1 MTTTDYYPVKVLAVS
16 PAERDQTCLQRRLGH
31 TSWSLLPAG
40 TIAEALDAIEQHRI
54 PVVVTRERLPDG
66 GWKELLARI
75 QSLPDAP
82 ELIVMGADNE
92 GLWFDALNGGAYD
105 VLPKPLQ
112 SSEVFRIISLAWQK
126 WRAALKQS
134 KAAASGGTKQ

>member
-1 MTTTDYYPVKVLAVS
+1 MTTTMDYQPVKVLAVS
-16 PAERDQTCLQRRLGH
+16 PADRDHNCLRRVLGH
-31 TSWSLLPAG
+31 SSWNLLPAG
-40 TIAEALDAIEQHRI
+40 TIAEALDAIRQHRI

-75 QSLPDAP
+75 HDLPDAP

-92 GLWFDALNGGAYD
+92 GLWFEALNSGAYD

-112 SSEVFRIISLAWQK
+112 SSEVFRIISLAWRK
-126 WRAALKQS
+126 WRSELKKS
-134 KAAASGGTKQ
+134 RAAAS

>member
-16 PAERDQTCLQRRLGH
+16 PAERDQTSLQRLLGH
-31 TSWSLLPAG
+31 TSWNLLPAG
-40 TIAEALDAIEQHRI
+40 TIAEALDAIQQHRI